1 MVKRSSKAIFIKLLC
16 VSTLIFVMF
25 IAWVKLVPNHELTVV
40 GYIVRADGIGRQSY
54 DLINLLKDD
63 VSINFIKTRKNTPI
77 KQIPPSLF
85 YPLYLSNNKPGKVVI
100 LESVLPYHNEIEKW
114 KKKSNKGILD
124 KLFPKKKF
132 LGLNSLNREDQI
144 YIAYSMFES
153 NKIIDSWVKIL
164 NEYFDMVV
172 VPSPFL
178 IKVYQESGVKIP
190 IFYLPLGINLD
201 FELNYPIKKQRN
213 KIFRFGNLASI
224 QDRKNHIMLVEAFAK
239 LYKNKPDIEL
249 IINARSAEEKTIA
262 NIKQFIEQN
271 NINNIKLTKKTLS
284 EQEYNDLLTSI
295 DCFVYLSKGEGFSIQ
310 PRESMA
316 LGVPVIISNNTG
328 QEVIAKSGHTKVVK
342 SEILKPAYYNTIQD
356 EPIGFN
362 YDVKLED
369 VVYAMQDVYK
379 NYDQYLKK
387 SEEMR
392 NWASSY
398 QYKRLKPLYLT
409 LVKPKEISYSDENLI
424 EDGRIVTKSKSLYE
438 KYRRVLDQEF
448 KFQKDH
454 LK

>member
-40 GYIVRADGIGRQSY
+40 GYIDRADGIGRQSY

-262 NIKQFIEQN
+262 NIKQFI
-271 NINNIKLTKKTLS
+271 
-284 EQEYNDLLTSI
+284 
-295 DCFVYLSKGEGFSIQ
+295 
-310 PRESMA
+310 
-316 LGVPVIISNNTG
+316 
-328 QEVIAKSGHTKVVK
+328 
-342 SEILKPAYYNTIQD
+342 
-356 EPIGFN
+356 
-362 YDVKLED
+362 
-369 VVYAMQDVYK
+369 
-379 NYDQYLKK
+379 
-387 SEEMR
+387 
-392 NWASSY
+392 
-398 QYKRLKPLYLT
+398 
-409 LVKPKEISYSDENLI
+409 
-424 EDGRIVTKSKSLYE
+424 
-438 KYRRVLDQEF
+438 
-448 KFQKDH
+448 
-454 LK
+454 